1 MRERGWSSID
11 AGTRRALRAPG
22 GVSMDT
28 LQGPAL
34 AEALARL
41 APGLRDVKPATVGGD
56 RRALGTIGHYD
67 GNVCLD
73 LRPDEPKR
81 KRYALLVSAGDVR
94 LTGYGPTPEAARDDA
109 LSRLR
114 AGYDAVRDVLDPW
127 REGPP
132 DTDGWY
138 EVECEYRVDEAP
150 TEPGVWTDGM
160 WLLPGDASGWP
171 TVSGRPAR
179 YRALHLSAPPERGTD
194 A

>member
-1 MRERGWSSID
+1 
-11 AGTRRALRAPG
+11 
-22 GVSMDT
+22 MDT

-41 APGLRDVKPATVGGD
+41 VGVDVETVWVRNDRPHTAMIIGLMHAIGLHAHPDHGED
-56 RRALGTIGHYD
+56 RRYQLAIDATD
-67 GNVCLD
+67 GVA
-73 LRPDEPKR
+73 R
-81 KRYALLVSAGDVR
+81 
-94 LTGYGPTPEAARDDA
+94 TWGYGPTTEAARDDA
-109 LSRLR
+109 LARLR

>member
-1 MRERGWSSID
+1 MD
-11 AGTRRALRAPG
+11 A
-22 GVSMDT
+22 

-41 APGLRDVKPATVGGD
+41 VGVPVERVTLRSVPLPGGD
-56 RRALGTIGHYD
+56 DCAARC
-67 GNVCLD
+67 V
-73 LRPDEPKR
+73 LRSVAVELCRGIDSFAFLVFEP
-81 KRYALLVSAGDVR
+81 
-94 LTGYGPTPEAARDDA
+94 LTHGKMLAEGRGPTPEAARDDA
-109 LSRLR
+109 ISRLR

>member
-1 MRERGWSSID
+1 
-11 AGTRRALRAPG
+11 
-22 GVSMDT
+22 MDT
-28 LQGPAL
+28 LSVPAL

-41 APGLRDVKPATVGGD
+41 VGVDVGRVQV
-56 RRALGTIGHYD
+56 D
-67 GNVCLD
+67 GMVAVYEMG
-73 LRPDEPKR
+73 PD
-81 KRYALLVSAGDVR
+81 RYAALQCLIDG
-94 LTGYGPTPEAARDDA
+94 GYILKLWTDPSPAPDASGTGPTPEAARDDA

-171 TVSGRPAR
+171 TVAGRPAR